1 MTKLDPQARSLLQ
14 AMNAAGQ
21 PPPFT
26 VPVAAARRARRRQL
40 VVHPPRAA
48 IATIE
53 DDLVPGPLGGIRL
66 RWYRPG
72 PGDELPVTAALSTLD
87 ANSDYGS

>member
-1 MTKLDPQARSLLQ
+1 
-14 AMNAAGQ
+14 
-21 PPPFT
+21 
-26 VPVAAARRARRRQL
+26 